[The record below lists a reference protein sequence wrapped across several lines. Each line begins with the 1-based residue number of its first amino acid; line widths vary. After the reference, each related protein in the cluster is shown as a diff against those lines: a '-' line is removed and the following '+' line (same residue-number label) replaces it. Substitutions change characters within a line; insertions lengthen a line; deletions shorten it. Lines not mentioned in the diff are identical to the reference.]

1 MNSAVARAMY
11 AAGLA
16 AVLGTACAAEPNH
29 AKPKPPMN
37 STSSPTVSVRYIVND
52 VAAAVAFYTT
62 HLGFTVE
69 IDAAPGFA
77 MVNRGALR
85 LALSGTGGTGGGAR
99 AMSDGTRPTPG
110 GWNRI
115 QVPVTDL
122 AAKVAEL
129 RAAGLHFRS
138 EIIKGNGG
146 SQIILDDPSGNPIE
160 LWQAAAR

>member
-1 MNSAVARAMY
+1 M
-11 AAGLA
+11 
-16 AVLGTACAAEPNH
+16 T
-29 AKPKPPMN
+29 
-37 STSSPTVSVRYIVND
+37 STSSPTVGVRYIVND
-52 VAAAVAFYTT
+52 VAAAMTFYTS

-69 IDAAPGFA
+69 LDAAPGFA
-77 MVNRGALR
+77 MVSRGALN

-99 AMSDGTRPTPG
+99 AMPEGTRPMPG

-115 QVPVTDL
+115 QIPVSDI

-138 EIIKGNGG
+138 DIIKGNGG

-160 LWQAAAR
+160 LWQAAQ